1 MKQLVAYFSASGIT
15 KAVAEKLARIKEAD
29 LFEIIPQEMYTSDDL
44 DWTNA
49 NSRSSIEMKDKSSRP
64 KIISKVKNINE
75 YDVIYLGFPIWW
87 YQAPTIIN
95 TFLEM
100 YDFNGQTIIPF
111 ATSGGS
117 GMGKTNQYLLPSFK
131 KAKLLD
137 GKRLSSNPSEEELK
151 HL

>member
-15 KAVAEKLARIKEAD
+15 KAVAEKLARIKKAD

-75 YDVIYLGFPIWW
+75 YDVIYLGFPG
-87 YQAPTIIN
+87 QARSCRS
-95 TFLEM
+95 
-100 YDFNGQTIIPF
+100 F
-111 ATSGGS
+111 AAGCCPRRRCVGP
-117 GMGKTNQYLLPSFK
+117 G
-131 KAKLLD
+131 
-137 GKRLSSNPSEEELK
+137 
-151 HL
+151 

>member
-117 GMGKTNQYLLPSFK
+117 GMGKTNQYLLPSCK
-131 KAKLLD
+131 KAKPV
-137 GKRLSSNPSEEELK
+137 SYT
-151 HL
+151 HLTLPTTSRV

>member
-117 GMGKTNQYLLPSFK
+117 EIGR
-131 KAKLLD
+131 A
-137 GKRLSSNPSEEELK
+137 
-151 HL
+151 HV

>member
-117 GMGKTNQYLLPSFK
+117 GMGTVYY
-131 KAKLLD
+131 
-137 GKRLSSNPSEEELK
+137 K
-151 HL
+151 HLTMPTN

>member
-117 GMGKTNQYLLPSFK
+117 GMGKPINIYYRHVRKQNY
-131 KAKLLD
+131 
-137 GKRLSSNPSEEELK
+137 
-151 HL
+151 

>member
-100 YDFNGQTIIPF
+100 YDFNGQTIIPVSY
-111 ATSGGS
+111 THLTLP
-117 GMGKTNQYLLPSFK
+117 TNSLV
-131 KAKLLD
+131 
-137 GKRLSSNPSEEELK
+137 
-151 HL
+151 

>member
-1 MKQLVAYFSASGIT
+1 MKTLVAYFSASGIT

-87 YQAPTIIN
+87 YH
-95 TFLEM
+95 
-100 YDFNGQTIIPF
+100 FNGQTIIPF

-117 GMGKTNQYLLPSFK
+117 GMGKTNQYLLPSCK